1 MRPVFLSEV
10 QSLVTN
16 FDDRTFS
23 AAKRVRYMCI
33 STCSDYTSN
42 KKVFTAK
49 SRKRQETRY
58 LETKYY
64 KFTSSFRI
72 ETHGMRIQSAY
83 IVSHER
89 KTESQ
94 NEFTKAILS
103 SCSETQDK
111 SSIALTL

>member
-16 FDDRTFS
+16 YDDRTFS
-23 AAKRVRYMCI
+23 AVKRVRYMCI

-49 SRKRQETRY
+49 SRKRVILKLSIT
-58 LETKYY
+58 